1 MTKKKAP
8 TRRVAAKAP
17 PTEAPSRRMTLA
29 GFQREH
35 DEVERMS
42 IELGA
47 RKTLTLTNI
56 RRQITALESLEN
68 KVEGIKV
75 E

>member
-1 MTKKKAP
+1 MKKTNRYDVKPQKNAP
-8 TRRVAAKAP
+8 
-17 PTEAPSRRMTLA
+17 EAPSRKMTLS

-42 IELGA
+42 IELTS
-47 RKTLTLTNI
+47 RKVTALTNI
-56 RRQITALESLEN
+56 RRQIVALESLEE
-68 KVEGIKV
+68 KVKAIVV